1 MGKGEIVMRIST
13 RGSYA
18 LEAVLAIAMMQDA
31 GSVSIREI
39 SERTM
44 ISDNY
49 LEQIFSLLKK
59 GGIIRSLRGAQGGY
73 CLARSASAIS
83 VGDVLRVAEKSISP
97 VLCIEDTSVCGK
109 STDCAARNTWCRLY
123 GVISDTVDKIR
134 IADLV
139 NGFAEQKDTAGQ
151 DYAI

>member
-49 LEQIFSLLKK
+49 LGRYS
-59 GGIIRSLRGAQGGY
+59 RSSKRA
-73 CLARSASAIS
+73 ASS
-83 VGDVLRVAEKSISP
+83 
-97 VLCIEDTSVCGK
+97 
-109 STDCAARNTWCRLY
+109 
-123 GVISDTVDKIR
+123 GV
-134 IADLV
+134 
-139 NGFAEQKDTAGQ
+139 FAERRADTARPFGVCHFGR
-151 DYAI
+151 